1 MTNMEDNEEL
11 DPAFNAEEIPSPSD
25 LWNYMEHYWHNNRE
39 FPQSTADLIKRKADL
54 VDGKVPSS
62 QLPSYVDDV
71 QEFDSFENLPNPGE
85 KGKIYLTA
93 DNSSIFRWT
102 GSEYIQL
109 NSEIDGE
116 LVIYSVPNSSGT
128 ILTYN
133 SNTKEVSTRTNT
145 EIISDLSLMT
155 TNTQQ
160 DVGVKKWFYTSGGSA
175 YQNHS
180 LGVISQDG
188 SYPGIAFYRSG
199 VNVGNV
205 VYTGE
210 TFLFLRD
217 DTGTTAIVDAR
228 GFVKSGSND
237 SHLLTGGGGDKPI
250 SDFALQSD
258 LNNYLRDRGFW
269 NNAFVAKTD
278 QINSVTQYAGDP
290 STTGFK
296 SYYGTSLHLRGT
308 DNHWYN
314 RLDFSVYGDR
324 IDLWQGVNV
333 TDMSHRGSI
342 PIIPEGITNWTNEN
356 LPDFRTYGLGT
367 FSPQYLID
375 INTPKPTGFYNYYAG
390 QTTGDSP
397 FGYATILHQAY
408 MNSNEFTQIAIQKG
422 GIGMAF
428 RTENTDWKK
437 VYHEDNFNPDTKVNK
452 SGDTMTGTLSLN
464 QGLIL
469 NDTTVPQD
477 WSIYQTTSGINFYV
491 TGGSTQGDVIK
502 FDQDGTITTLLT
514 GSSDLW
520 YTAYQNGLVN
530 RGAAFVSNVD
540 ANNLGNQQSA
550 IVSIELGNGTG
561 NTNFP
566 VNDGYGTF
574 MKMSAKSFTSE
585 FFHQNGGELWHRNW
599 YFGGSPSDYPF
610 RKIWDNVNLPNP
622 ATQDQLNNY
631 LPLSGGTLTGGGE
644 IQPNG
649 NIIFQQL
656 ENGYDAPG
664 IFWKSIDNSEF
675 ISGIGSMAENGN
687 FSYSF
692 IGWGALP
699 WVTSH
704 NLAIAENIF
713 TYKGFDVLHKGIF
726 DPNTKVNVGSSNS
739 QVIIDDGSR
748 KPLNQFI
755 TSSGS
760 NNLRLNWTGYDLVAT
775 VDVTDLVLWSTNN
788 FNPNSKVNAWE
799 YARAIGFSSGSLP
812 TLNGAEY
819 PYIYYD
825 NGLTTAYIALA
836 TQDFVNYRLNT
847 KVDRSGDTMTGG
859 LTISTPDS
867 IGSNNLGTLPTNL
880 KLFLSNGA
888 QYGTVFW
895 SEGTGQGYIQQQRA
909 DGNPTAYR
917 LNLQPYG
924 GELYYGDSEVAKQTW
939 VNTNFIPKTHPANSI
954 TQNYLDGWFSY
965 WGYGDTR
972 VLSPSNVQP
981 TKLQF
986 GFTSWNQNN
995 NSPFADYL
1003 HFGGYTDSSGQNQNL
1018 IVFNKQTFGLR
1029 QYQGTWQSPTSYQSF
1044 VDYWNTGHFTLDDIS
1059 NWGQAYLWGNHASAG
1074 YTTQTWVESQD
1085 YATNNVVNEKVQ
1097 QITGEFFDPAPSV
1110 YIENK
1115 FTTIIRTEEYAGV
1128 PIDIDGELIP
1138 TGNISIINLSE
1149 KPLEILRSGKYIDTV
1164 PERTTAEYYI
1174 TKEQRIIRKGSY
1186 RTAELLV

>member
-25 LWNYMEHYWHNNRE
+25 LWNYMEYYWHNNRE
-39 FPQSTADLIKRKADL
+39 FPESTEGLLKRKADL

-116 LVIYSVPNSSGT
+116 LIIYSVPNSSGT

-145 EIISDLSLMT
+145 EIISDLSLMN
-155 TNTQQ
+155 TNSEQ
-160 DVGVKKWFYTSGGSA
+160 
-175 YQNHS
+175 
-180 LGVISQDG
+180 I
-188 SYPGIAFYRSG
+188 
-199 VNVGNV
+199 
-205 VYTGE
+205 
-210 TFLFLRD
+210 
-217 DTGTTAIVDAR
+217 TTARKIFGGATGNRFDESAIETR
-228 GFVKSGSND
+228 GSNSSGIYPSIGFHQPGLYAGTISMRNANQFYFRDTTDSDFVYLNSKGYIKSGSD
-237 SHLLTGGGGDKPI
+237 GDHLLLGDGSDILKHSFVQVGGTSSSNRIYLGWDGYRIRTQVDNTFTGYIWTDENSKPLNNGMNNTLKTITSANYNDIVDGGGMIWLGDVYGIPT
-250 SDFALQSD
+250 SDTGMESIYGTIFNLNGLDAHDKTQLIFNGQNGHIQYRKSFFANTPWTALRTLHDSD
-258 LNNYLRDRGFW
+258 NLPNPMASRGFW
-269 NNAFVAKTD
+269 YNAFLAKND
-278 QINSVTQYAGDP
+278 YINSVTQYAGDP
-290 STTGFK
+290 ATTGFK

-308 DNHWYN
+308 DNWWFN
-314 RLDFSVYGDR
+314 RLDFSTNGDR
-324 IDLWQGVNV
+324 IDLWQGINV

-356 LPDFRTYGLGT
+356 LPDFRIYGLGT

-502 FDQDGTITTLLT
+502 FDQDGTITTLLN
-514 GSSDLW
+514 GSSNLW

-530 RGAAFVSNVD
+530 RGAIFQSNVD

-550 IVSIELGNGTG
+550 IVSIETGNGTG

-566 VNDGYGTF
+566 NNSTYGTF

-585 FFHQNGGELWHRNW
+585 FFHITGGDLYHRNW
-599 YFGGSPSDYPF
+599 YLADNPSTTPF
-610 RKIWDNVNLPNP
+610 RKIYDNINLPNP
-622 ATQDQLNNY
+622 ATQDQLN
-631 LPLSGGTLTGGGE
+631 
-644 IQPNG
+644 
-649 NIIFQQL
+649 
-656 ENGYDAPG
+656 
-664 IFWKSIDNSEF
+664 
-675 ISGIGSMAENGN
+675 
-687 FSYSF
+687 
-692 IGWGALP
+692 
-699 WVTSH
+699 
-704 NLAIAENIF
+704 
-713 TYKGFDVLHKGIF
+713 
-726 DPNTKVNVGSSNS
+726 TKVNN
-739 QVIIDDGSR
+739 IE
-748 KPLNQFI
+748 N
-755 TSSGS
+755 
-760 NNLRLNWTGYDLVAT
+760 
-775 VDVTDLVLWSTNN
+775 VLG
-788 FNPNSKVNAWE
+788 
-799 YARAIGFSSGSLP
+799 IGF
-812 TLNGAEY
+812 
-819 PYIYYD
+819 
-825 NGLTTAYIALA
+825 
-836 TQDFVNYRLNT
+836 
-847 KVDRSGDTMTGG
+847 TGG
-859 LTISTPDS
+859 DADLAPYFYHPTA
-867 IGSNNLGTLPTNL
+867 GHRFLGT
-880 KLFLSNGA
+880 
-888 QYGTVFW
+888 
-895 SEGTGQGYIQQQRA
+895 
-909 DGNPTAYR
+909 
-917 LNLQPYG
+917 
-924 GELYYGDSEVAKQTW
+924 QTW
-939 VNTNFIPKTHPANSI
+939 VNQNFIPKTHPANNI

-965 WGYGDTR
+965 WGYGDRR
-972 VLSPSNVQP
+972 VISPSSVQP

-986 GFTSWNQNN
+986 GFTTWNQNN

-1149 KPLEILRSGKYIDTV
+1149 KPLEILRSGKYINTV

>member
-39 FPQSTADLIKRKADL
+39 FPESTEGLLKRKADL
-54 VDGKVPSS
+54 VEGKVPSS

-85 KGKIYLTA
+85 KGKIYLTV

-116 LVIYSVPNSSGT
+116 LIIYSVPNSSGT

-258 LNNYLRDRGFW
+258 LNNYLRDRGFL
-269 NNAFVAKTD
+269 NNALVAKTD
-278 QINSVTQYAGDP
+278 QPNSVTQYFGDP
-290 STTGFK
+290 ATTGFK
-296 SYYGTSLHLRGT
+296 SYYGTSLHLNGT
-308 DNHWYN
+308 DNWWFN
-314 RLDFSVYGDR
+314 RLDFSTNGDR
-324 IDLWQGVNV
+324 IDLWQGINV

-356 LPDFRTYGLGT
+356 LPDFRIYGLGN
-367 FSPQYLID
+367 FVPQYEMNV
-375 INTPKPTGFYNYYAG
+375 NTPKPTGFYSYYG
-390 QTTGDSP
+390 GITTGDSP

-502 FDQDGTITTLLT
+502 FDQDGTITTFLT
-514 GSSDLW
+514 GSSNLW

-530 RGAAFVSNVD
+530 RGAIFQSNVD

-550 IVSIELGNGTG
+550 IVSIETGNGTG

-566 VNDGYGTF
+566 NNSTYGTF

-585 FFHQNGGELWHRNW
+585 FFHITGGDLYHRNW
-599 YFGGSPSDYPF
+599 YLADNPSTTPF
-610 RKIWDNVNLPNP
+610 RKIYDNINLPNP
-622 ATQDQLNNY
+622 ATQDQLN
-631 LPLSGGTLTGGGE
+631 
-644 IQPNG
+644 
-649 NIIFQQL
+649 
-656 ENGYDAPG
+656 
-664 IFWKSIDNSEF
+664 
-675 ISGIGSMAENGN
+675 
-687 FSYSF
+687 
-692 IGWGALP
+692 
-699 WVTSH
+699 
-704 NLAIAENIF
+704 
-713 TYKGFDVLHKGIF
+713 
-726 DPNTKVNVGSSNS
+726 TKVNN
-739 QVIIDDGSR
+739 IE
-748 KPLNQFI
+748 N
-755 TSSGS
+755 
-760 NNLRLNWTGYDLVAT
+760 
-775 VDVTDLVLWSTNN
+775 VLG
-788 FNPNSKVNAWE
+788 
-799 YARAIGFSSGSLP
+799 IGF
-812 TLNGAEY
+812 
-819 PYIYYD
+819 
-825 NGLTTAYIALA
+825 
-836 TQDFVNYRLNT
+836 
-847 KVDRSGDTMTGG
+847 TGG
-859 LTISTPDS
+859 DADLAPYFYHPTA
-867 IGSNNLGTLPTNL
+867 GHRFLGT
-880 KLFLSNGA
+880 
-888 QYGTVFW
+888 
-895 SEGTGQGYIQQQRA
+895 
-909 DGNPTAYR
+909 
-917 LNLQPYG
+917 
-924 GELYYGDSEVAKQTW
+924 QTW
-939 VNTNFIPKTHPANSI
+939 VNQNFIPKTHPANNI

-972 VLSPSNVQP
+972 VISPSSVQP

-986 GFTSWNQNN
+986 GFTTWNQNN

-1029 QYQGTWQSPTSYQSF
+1029 QYQATWQSPTSYQSF

-1059 NWGQAYLWGNHASAG
+1059 NWYQAYLWGNHASAG

-1164 PERTTAEYYI
+1164 LERTTAEYYI